1 MEVLFVTEIKHCSLV
16 GGVKSS
22 AMERK
27 QGGGWGLD
35 LQKHTI
41 GRIQDVL
48 KNTETDYDS
57 NT

>member
-16 GGVKSS
+16 GGIKSS

-35 LQKHTI
+35 LKRHTI
-41 GRIQDVL
+41 GTIQDVL

>member
-1 MEVLFVTEIKHCSLV
+1 MTEIKHCSLV
-16 GGVKSS
+16 GGIKSS

-35 LQKHTI
+35 LQRHTI
-41 GRIQDVL
+41 DTIQDVL

>member
-16 GGVKSS
+16 GGIKSS
-22 AMERK
+22 AMEHK

-35 LQKHTI
+35 LQRHTI
-41 GRIQDVL
+41 GTIQDVL
-48 KNTETDYDS
+48 KNIGTDYNS

>member
-16 GGVKSS
+16 GGIKSS

-35 LQKHTI
+35 LQRHTI
-41 GRIQDVL
+41 GTIQDVL
-48 KNTETDYDS
+48 KNIGTDYNS